1 MIDSTMIQKE
11 NIKAISNIEKERLD
25 ELYEYEILNSGQD
38 ADFDSLAK
46 LAANILKAP
55 VAQINFIDKEQQWS
69 KSNVGVEMEYLP
81 RSISFCSHT
90 IQHETHMIV
99 PDTLNDDRFKDF
111 PFVAKEPNVR
121 FYAGVPIKGN
131 RGNNI
136 GSVCVVDT
144 TPRDLDPE
152 ELEALKI
159 LAREVEARLNLL
171 MRNREL
177 IESNEKLQKTTR
189 FLDNSADLMFLIDP
203 KRYRILTINPEV
215 KQILGFN
222 QNQIEGEPLSVLS
235 PGNGFLEKLNDWAE
249 NIKENI
255 LQVEVQLLNN
265 NEETIWFHLQIS
277 QKDDLWYATARN
289 ISDRKQIEKKH
300 DETLKTLKNAH
311 RIANVGHW
319 EWYPDL
325 DMLTWSQEL
334 HSILGTTP
342 ETFTPS
348 MDNFYEMIHHD
359 DRHIVQ
365 DAFDRII
372 GGGSLVPFEHRCT
385 LPNGEVKYVM
395 ERGEITRDE
404 QGKTIRVSGILQDV
418 THIKKS
424 EIELSNSLKEKELML
439 SEIHHR
445 VKNNIALISGIL
457 ELERNNG
464 DAGGLSSIHSQIKS
478 IALIH
483 DNLYQSDSFTCAP
496 FGELLKEL
504 VSIVLKSQA
513 NDDTPHVMVHSGG
526 VELNI
531 NQAIPLSLAINHL
544 LFNCFEDRTT
554 PIDIR
559 LTEQSKT
566 VQLVIKREGKSS
578 FEGFKAD
585 DNESKL
591 NIMLFDNLLQQ
602 LKGTRNVVPNETGNS
617 LIITFQ
623 KSNKSGSSAGPFLSK
638 VKAQSQFLHE

>member
-1 MIDSTMIQKE
+1 MIESTTTQKE
-11 NIKAISNIEKERLD
+11 NMKAISNIEKERLD
-25 ELYEYEILNSGQD
+25 ELYEYDILESGQD

-55 VAQINFIDKEQQWS
+55 VAQINFIDRDQQWS
-69 KSNVGVEMEYLP
+69 KSNVGIEMEYLP
-81 RSISFCSHT
+81 RSVSFCSHT
-90 IQHETHMIV
+90 IQHETHLVV
-99 PDTLNDDRFKDF
+99 PDTQNDERFKDF
-111 PFVAKEPNVR
+111 PFVNLDPGAR
-121 FYAGVPIKGN
+121 FYAGVPIKGS

-144 TPRDLDPE
+144 SPRDLDPE

-171 MRNREL
+171 KRNREL
-177 IESNEKLQKTTR
+177 NESNEKLQKTTR

-203 KRYRILTINPEV
+203 KRYRILSINPEV
-215 KQILGFN
+215 KQILGFDPD
-222 QNQIEGEPLSVLS
+222 QIEGEPLSVLS
-235 PGNGFLEKLNDWAE
+235 PGNNFLKKLNDWAE
-249 NIKENI
+249 NSIDNI
-255 LQVEVQLLNN
+255 FQMEVQFLNKKD
-265 NEETIWFHLQIS
+265 EPIWFQLHLS

-289 ISDRKQIEKKH
+289 ISDRKLIEKKH
-300 DETLKTLKNAH
+300 DETLKILKNAQ

-334 HSILGTTP
+334 HAILGTTP

-348 MDNFYEMIHHD
+348 MDHFYEMIHPD
-359 DRHIVQ
+359 DRHIVKN
-365 DAFDRII
+365 AFDRIV

-404 QGKTIRVSGILQDV
+404 YGKTIRVSGILQDV

-457 ELERNNG
+457 QLELSDG
-464 DAGGLSSIHSQIKS
+464 DSEGLSSIHSQIKS

-513 NDDTPHVMVHSGG
+513 DDAPHVMVHSGG
-526 VELNI
+526 VDLNI

-554 PIDIR
+554 PIEIR
-559 LTEQSKT
+559 LSQESDT
-566 VQLVIKREGKSS
+566 VRLVIKREGNSS
-578 FEGFKAD
+578 FAGFKTD
-585 DNESKL
+585 GKNESKL

-602 LKGTRNVVPNETGNS
+602 LKGSRTLEPDETGNS
-617 LIITFQ
+617 LIISFQ
-623 KSNKSGSSAGPFLSK
+623 KNNNSGSSAGPFLNK
-638 VKAQSQFLHE
+638 ILT

>member
-1 MIDSTMIQKE
+1 MIDSNTISKE
-11 NIKAISNIEKERLD
+11 TTEVISNIEKERLN
-25 ELYEYEILNSGQD
+25 ELYEYEILDSGQD

-55 VAQINFIDKEQQWS
+55 VAQINFIDREEQWS

-90 IQHETHMIV
+90 IQQETHMVV
-99 PDTLNDDRFKDF
+99 PDAQKDDRFKDF
-111 PFVAKEPNVR
+111 PFVSEEPNVR
-121 FYAGVPIKGN
+121 FYAGVPIKGS

-144 TPRDLDPE
+144 TPRDLGPE

-171 MRNREL
+171 KRNREL
-177 IESNEKLQKTTR
+177 NESNKKLHKTTR
-189 FLDNSADLMFLIDP
+189 FLENSADMMFLIDP
-203 KRYRILTINPEV
+203 NRYRILSINPEV
-215 KQILGFN
+215 KQILGFD
-222 QNQIEGEPLSVLS
+222 QNQIEGEPLSILS
-235 PGNGFLEKLNDWAE
+235 PGIEFLEKLNKWAE
-249 NIKENI
+249 NSTKNI
-255 LQVEVQLLNN
+255 FQIEVQLLNKK
-265 NEETIWFHLQIS
+265 EEPIWFQLQIS
-277 QKDDLWYATARN
+277 QKDELWYATARN
-289 ISDRKQIEKKH
+289 INDRKQIEKKH
-300 DETLKTLKNAH
+300 DETLKILKNAQ

-325 DMLTWSQEL
+325 DMLTWSQQL
-334 HSILGTTP
+334 HDILGTTP
-342 ETFTPS
+342 DTFTPS
-348 MDNFYEMIHHD
+348 MDHFFDMVHPD

-365 DAFDRII
+365 DAFDRIV
-372 GGGSLVPFEHRCT
+372 GGGSLVPFEHRCK

-404 QGKTIRVSGILQDV
+404 YGKTVRVSGILQDI
-418 THIKKS
+418 TPIKKS

-457 ELERNNG
+457 QLELNDG
-464 DAGGLSSIHSQIKS
+464 DTTGLSSIHSQIKS

-504 VSIVLKSQA
+504 VSIVLKSQVNEDA
-513 NDDTPHVMVHSGG
+513 PHVMVHSGG

-531 NQAIPLSLAINHL
+531 NQAIPLSLAVNHL

-554 PIDIR
+554 PIEIR
-559 LTEQSKT
+559 LTEESET
-566 VQLVIKREGKSS
+566 VKLVIKREGKSS
-578 FEGFKAD
+578 FSSFKANGSD
-585 DNESKL
+585 SSEM

-602 LKGTRNVVPNETGNS
+602 LNGDRTVETDETGNN

-623 KSNKSGSSAGPFLSK
+623 KNNKSGSSAGPFLNK
-638 VKAQSQFLHE
+638 ILN

>member
-1 MIDSTMIQKE
+1 MIDSNTISKE
-11 NIKAISNIEKERLD
+11 KTDAISNIEKERLK
-25 ELYEYEILNSGQD
+25 ELYEYEILDSGQD

-55 VAQINFIDKEQQWS
+55 VAQINFIDREQQWS

-90 IQHETHMIV
+90 IQHETHMVV
-99 PDTLNDDRFKDF
+99 PDAQNDDRFKDF
-111 PFVAKEPNVR
+111 PFVSEEPNVR
-121 FYAGVPIKGN
+121 FYAGVPIKGS

-171 MRNREL
+171 KRNREL
-177 IESNEKLQKTTR
+177 NESNKKLQKTTR
-189 FLDNSADLMFLIDP
+189 FLENSADLMFLIDP
-203 KRYRILTINPEV
+203 NRYRIMSINPEV
-215 KQILGFN
+215 KQILGFD
-222 QNQIEGEPLSVLS
+222 QNQIEGEPLSILS
-235 PGNGFLEKLNDWAE
+235 PGIDFLKKLNKWAE
-249 NIKENI
+249 NSTENI
-255 LQVEVQLLNN
+255 FQIEVQLLNKK
-265 NEETIWFHLQIS
+265 EETIWFQLQIS
-277 QKDDLWYATARN
+277 QKDELWYATARN
-289 ISDRKQIEKKH
+289 INDRKLIEKKH
-300 DETLKTLKNAH
+300 DETLKILKNAQ

-325 DMLTWSQEL
+325 DMLTWSQQL
-334 HSILGTTP
+334 HDILGTTP
-342 ETFTPS
+342 DTFTPS
-348 MDNFYEMIHHD
+348 MDHFFDMVHPD

-365 DAFDRII
+365 DAFDRIV
-372 GGGSLVPFEHRCT
+372 GGGSLVPFEHRCK

-404 QGKTIRVSGILQDV
+404 YGKTVRVSGILQDI
-418 THIKKS
+418 TPIKKS

-457 ELERNNG
+457 QLELNDG
-464 DAGGLSSIHSQIKS
+464 DARGLSSIHSQIKS

-504 VSIVLKSQA
+504 VSIVLKSQVNEDA
-513 NDDTPHVMVHSGG
+513 PHVMVHSGG

-554 PIDIR
+554 PIEIR
-559 LTEQSKT
+559 LSEESET
-566 VQLVIKREGKSS
+566 VQLVIKREGKRS
-578 FEGFKAD
+578 FVSFQTDGD
-585 DNESKL
+585 DEPKL
-591 NIMLFDNLLQQ
+591 NILLFDNLLQQ
-602 LKGTRNVVPNETGNS
+602 LNGFRTIEPDETGNS
-617 LIITFQ
+617 LIISFQ
-623 KSNKSGSSAGPFLSK
+623 KSNKSGSGAGPFLSK
-638 VKAQSQFLHE
+638 ILN

>member
-1 MIDSTMIQKE
+1 MIDSASIQKE
-11 NIKAISNIEKERLD
+11 NIKEISNIEKERLD
-25 ELYEYEILNSGQD
+25 ELYEYKILNSSKD

-46 LAANILKAP
+46 LAAKILKAP
-55 VAQINFIDKEQQWS
+55 VAQINFIDREQQWS
-69 KSNVGVEMEYLP
+69 KSNVGIEMEYLP

-90 IQHETHMIV
+90 IQHETHLVV
-99 PDTLNDDRFKDF
+99 PDTQNDERFKDF
-111 PFVAKEPNVR
+111 PFVKQDPGAR
-121 FYAGVPIKGN
+121 FYAGVPIKGS

-171 MRNREL
+171 KRNREL
-177 IESNEKLQKTTR
+177 NESNKELQKTTR

-203 KRYRILTINPEV
+203 KRYNILSINPEV
-215 KQILGFN
+215 KKILGFD
-222 QNQIEGEPLSVLS
+222 QDQIEGKPLSVLS
-235 PGNGFLEKLNDWAE
+235 PGNEFLEKLNDWAE
-249 NIKENI
+249 NRKENI
-255 LQVEVQLLNN
+255 FQVEVQLLNKK
-265 NEETIWFHLQIS
+265 EEPIWFLLQIS
-277 QKDDLWYATARN
+277 LKDDLWYATARN
-289 ISDRKQIEKKH
+289 VSDRKKIEKKH
-300 DETLKTLKNAH
+300 DETLKILKNAQ

-334 HSILGTTP
+334 HAILGTTP
-342 ETFTPS
+342 DTFTPS
-348 MDNFYEMIHHD
+348 MDQFYKIIHPED
-359 DRHIVQ
+359 LHIVQ

-385 LPNGEVKYVM
+385 LPDGEVKYVM

-404 QGKTIRVSGILQDV
+404 QGKTIRVSGILQDI
-418 THIKKS
+418 TQIKKS
-424 EIELSNSLKEKELML
+424 EIKLSNSLKEKELML

-457 ELERNNG
+457 QLELSDG
-464 DAGGLSSIHSQIKS
+464 DSGGLSSIHSQIKS

-496 FGELLKEL
+496 LGELLKDL

-513 NDDTPHVMVHSGG
+513 NENTPHVKVHSGG

-544 LFNCFEDRTT
+544 LFNCFEDLST
-554 PIDIR
+554 PLEIR
-559 LTEQSKT
+559 LTEETET
-566 VQLVIKREGKSS
+566 VHLVIKREGTNS
-578 FEGFKAD
+578 FEGFKAGGNND
-585 DNESKL
+585 SKL
-591 NIMLFDNLLQQ
+591 NIILFDNLLQQ
-602 LKGTRNVVPNETGNS
+602 LKGSRKVEPDATGNS

-623 KSNKSGSSAGPFLSK
+623 KNNNSGSSAGPFLNK
-638 VKAQSQFLHE
+638 ILN